1 MAVTIYEAL
10 TLIEKNLPTF
20 STELIPIENAINRVS
35 SKTLKATIAL
45 PTFNNSAMDGYGFR
59 GDANGYNIIGKILAG
74 DSHTYEL
81 NNGECIKILTG
92 ANVPAS
98 VETIIPQENTK
109 ESETSITIEKPVK
122 FGANIRYKGE
132 DINEGETILHVG
144 DTVNS
149 SHIGLLASQGI
160 THVEVYRKVSVG
172 VFASGSELKLHHEP
186 LGDSQVYNSNTPYL
200 LSRSE
205 ELGCNTR
212 FVGKSDDDIES
223 LKELITA
230 ALDCDIIITSGG
242 VSVGEADYT
251 KEAFESLGMECVFNK
266 IQIKPGKPTTF
277 GKIGKTLI
285 LNLPGNPLASALNF
299 EIFGKFI
306 ISYLSG
312 KKACYHDSITAKLK
326 VDISSNRP
334 VPNIIPG
341 TFDGIFFTPVEKFAP
356 GMVNVLNHCNGMII
370 IDANTDELKTDD
382 NVKFLPMRWDFLRE
396 NFKEFTS

>member
-10 TLIEKNLPTF
+10 NLIKENIPTL
-20 STELIPIENAINRVS
+20 STELIPIENAINRIS

-45 PTFNNSAMDGYGFR
+45 PTFNNSAMDGYGLK
-59 GDANGYNIIGKILAG
+59 GDANSYTIIGKILAG
-74 DSHTYEL
+74 DAHTYKL
-81 NNGECIKILTG
+81 NDGECIKILTG
-92 ANVPAS
+92 ANVPKS

-132 DINEGETILHVG
+132 DINEGEMILQLG
-144 DTVNS
+144 DIINS
-149 SHIGLLASQGI
+149 AHIGLLASQGI

-172 VFASGSELKLHHEP
+172 VFASGSELKLHHEC

-205 ELGCNTR
+205 ELGCLTR
-212 FVGKSDDDIES
+212 FVGKSDDNVAS
-223 LKELITA
+223 LKSLINS

-251 KEAFESLGMECVFNK
+251 KEAFASLEMDTIFSKVH
-266 IQIKPGKPTTF
+266 IKPGKPTTF
-277 GKIGKTLI
+277 GRIGKTLV

-299 EIFGKFI
+299 EIFGKFM
-306 ISYLSG
+306 ISFLSG
-312 KKACYHDSITAKLK
+312 KKDCYHDSITAKLK
-326 VDISSNRP
+326 IDISSNRP

-341 TFDGIFFTPVEKFAP
+341 TFDGTYFSPVKKFAP

-370 IDANTDELKTDD
+370 IDAKTDELKKDD
-382 NVKFLPMRWDFLRE
+382 NVKFLPMRWNFLRDDFL
-396 NFKEFTS
+396 EFTS